1 MHSSLAAEISRL
13 SSAEKL
19 QLVVELW
26 DQLAA
31 SEDNL
36 PIPAWHEQA
45 LAEDEAGYRANPAEG
60 SSWSDVKNALL
71 ANREHSV
78 ARRPSWTNGP

>member
-13 SSAEKL
+13 SPAEKL

-45 LAEDEAGYRANPAEG
+45 LAEDEAAYRANPAAG
-60 SSWSDVKNALL
+60 STWSDVRK
-71 ANREHSV
+71 RITGQ
-78 ARRPSWTNGP
+78 P